1 MKRLHSGENTR
12 LPPNLCGLRSNHD
25 VDAICGLSWLLVLLL
40 APRFFSGY
48 SGFPASTQK
57 STLPNSNS
65 IWTNRRTGL
74 NSNVFWWVNKL
85 HFFACTPVTDA
96 YNLIPRVLPLAW
108 RKKPGCGWSCDYVWQ

>member
-1 MKRLHSGENTR
+1 MKRLRSGENTR
-12 LPPNLCGLRSNHD
+12 LPLNLCGSRSNHD
-25 VDAICGLSWLLVLLL
+25 VDTICGLSWLLVLLL

-108 RKKPGCGWSCDYVWQ
+108 RKKPGCGWSCDYV